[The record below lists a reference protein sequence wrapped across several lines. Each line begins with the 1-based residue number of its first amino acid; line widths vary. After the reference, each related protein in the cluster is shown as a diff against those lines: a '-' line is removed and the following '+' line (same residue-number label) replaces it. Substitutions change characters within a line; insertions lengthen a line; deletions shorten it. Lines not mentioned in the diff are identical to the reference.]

1 MKHFQ
6 FKEIKSKTAGKVSGI
21 NQDRFSEIED
31 VGGEVCFLQAAP
43 SAKQKFPGQGSNPRH
58 SSDNAGSITMSHQEL
73 PELSFELKSG
83 LFEDWQKDGPG
94 EGRKFWQ

>member
-31 VGGEVCFLQAAP
+31 GGGEVCFLQAAP

-58 SSDNAGSITMSHQEL
+58 SSDLRCSSDKVLNLLSHQVT
-73 PELSFELKSG
+73 PF
-83 LFEDWQKDGPG
+83 LFSL
-94 EGRKFWQ
+94 FCFVLFLMAL